1 MRCLAA
7 VVLGLVGAVSTQ
19 PGLSADETALRVVAS
34 FTVLSEL
41 THEIGG
47 DLVTVQSL
55 VGPDGD
61 AHIYQPTPTDVRTV
75 GSARVVVLN
84 GLGFEGW
91 MSRLL
96 DSAQFHGVVVVATD
110 GLVARVTQGHAD
122 PHAWQDPRNAQTY
135 VTNIGNAL
143 IHALPAHSDQLKT
156 RMAQYIGRL
165 DQLDHTLK
173 GEFAAIPAA
182 RRRVITTH
190 DAFAYFAAAYG
201 IEFLPAQ
208 GWTTEAEPSAA
219 DVGRLVE
226 QARSHHAAA
235 VFLENIADPRMM
247 RQLAR
252 DTGLSVGGRLYSDAL
267 APPGEPAA
275 TYVGMIRANADALLE
290 VMRRD
295 SKGSIS
301 GR

>member
-19 PGLSADETALRVVAS
+19 PGFSADETTLRVVAS
-34 FTVLSEL
+34 FTVLSDL
-41 THEIGG
+41 THEIGV

-61 AHIYQPTPTDVRTV
+61 AHIYQPTPADVRTV
-75 GSARVVVLN
+75 GSARIVVLN

-96 DSAQFHGVVVVATD
+96 DSAQFQGVVVVATD
-110 GLVARVTQGHAD
+110 GLAARVAEGHAD
-122 PHAWQDPRNAQTY
+122 PHAWQDPRNVQTY

-143 IHALPAHSDQLKT
+143 VHALPAHSDQLKA

-165 DQLDHTLK
+165 DRLDHALK

-190 DAFAYFAAAYG
+190 DAFAYFGAAYG
-201 IEFLPAQ
+201 IEFLPVQ

-219 DVGRLVE
+219 AVGRLVE
-226 QARSHHAAA
+226 QARSHRAAA

-252 DTGLSVGGRLYSDAL
+252 DTGLTVGGRLHSDAL
-267 APPGEPAA
+267 APRGEPAA

-290 VMRRD
+290 VMRKD
-295 SKGSIS
+295 SQTS
-301 GR
+301 GPGR

>member
-1 MRCLAA
+1 
-7 VVLGLVGAVSTQ
+7 
-19 PGLSADETALRVVAS
+19 
-34 FTVLSEL
+34 
-41 THEIGG
+41 
-47 DLVTVQSL
+47 L

-75 GSARVVVLN
+75 GSARIVVLN

-110 GLVARVTQGHAD
+110 GLVARVAQGHAD
-122 PHAWQDPRNAQTY
+122 PHAWQDPHNVQTY

-143 IHALPAHSDQLKT
+143 VHALPAHSDQLKA

-173 GEFAAIPAA
+173 GEFAAIPAE

-190 DAFAYFAAAYG
+190 DAFGYFGAAYG
-201 IEFLPAQ
+201 IDFLPAQ

-219 DVGRLVE
+219 AVGRLVE

-252 DTGLSVGGRLYSDAL
+252 DTGLTVGGRLHSDAL

-295 SKGSIS
+295 AKGSIS